1 MTLYAM
7 LLSFSLM
14 FYEVNSSVISP
25 CPAACVG
32 ESYRLHCHGRINSK
46 GSVIL
51 WNRKDKENRSTEDV
65 SRCYLNS
72 TCSTQSTSQYY
83 VNTTSSYNVHFSYT
97 FDSVLTISNVTQNDR
112 DAVISCGVIYETSPL
127 SEPDVALACRLPVF
141 DFTLPPS
148 CRASLVMPD
157 VSIVCDFHKVHPKVK
172 CEFGYEKN
180 VFQPEV
186 PVDYVVNPLTP
197 ALSDYYNITC
207 NGKLKFKSS
216 YQQSY
221 FMRYIPIY
229 ELGIKEAVDKD
240 QSRVQE
246 VTLVLSPQ
254 VVINSPPYISIC
266 PPKLTSNVTVFC
278 SATSSSLGVMLNL
291 FVDNVKVM
299 PQKPPTQI
307 LSQLY
312 ITMQEYTLQV
322 DKHFRNKSLV
332 CQRKGLF
339 NGTAKIDLALPPTA
353 NPMFVSEEGKII
365 NHITVNPDDF
375 NISIKCLVN
384 DGVPLVSNISV
395 VCYFVN
401 RTWHRDVHNSSH
413 FVVFTANG
421 KSIPFGSNC
430 ICSAHHVS
438 GCYTK
443 KALLII
449 SVNGTYD
456 NYAQSEDK
464 RHFTITLSIVLAFV
478 VLILISNFIA
488 MSVFFCRN
496 RDAISYYQEHY
507 IGKTYDVFSDAIES
521 ENYTNITETSLD
533 RRRSLP
539 VNDSES
545 FGNVYRNLNSYEN
558 MYLSNLSISS
568 IAIMYSPPLPQRT
581 KLCSGKDLNVV
592 SENSEDNNGDPPKH
606 SSEENVTEMPKIEDN
621 NKSGIRLEES
631 VLVTPEEI
639 SLQTLTKSNSSAE
652 KDFDVGRNNHFISNH
667 KNNKYSLNNSF
678 FDSPSSSFDDVHQE
692 MCPCCEAKLNFENLK
707 TYYSDEH
714 RSSRNISEMK
724 KRKRREIR
732 RDTRF
737 GVRKREYMLTSSV
750 ETLSRSS
757 KKKRERILTSSEE
770 TLAQTFKNSR
780 RRRRTLPEELLAQ
793 TLKNSRSNRKKD
805 FYIRDCSHR
814 GQKQRSEKR
823 PSTQTLS
830 LENSSLSSFPAHSG
844 RCRGCKAEIN
854 NYSERSA
861 IRNYSNHAPSKKQI
875 LAEKTGRSVVCT
887 FNTRSEEIACRA
899 LDRREAVDV
908 NAFDDTPRY
917 SKKTL
922 LSGHKNFERTDGRV
936 VSPAPMKGDGLK
948 SSGER
953 TFNCGKGTRS
963 RRKDGNMSDDLS
975 DKDTGSETEDHGV
988 IYLINTINPS
998 SEDGF

>member
-7 LLSFSLM
+7 LLSFSIM

-32 ESYRLHCHGRINSK
+32 ESYRLHCHGRTNSK

-72 TCSTQSTSQYY
+72 TCSTQSTSQFY
-83 VNTTSSYNVHFSYT
+83 VNTTSSYNVHLSYT

-148 CRASLVMPD
+148 CRATLVMPD

-180 VFQPEV
+180 VFHSEV

-221 FMRYIPIY
+221 FMRFIPIY

-240 QSRVQE
+240 QKRVQE

-266 PPKLTSNVTVFC
+266 PPKLTRNVTIFC
-278 SATSSSLGVMLNL
+278 SATSSSPSVMLIL

-339 NGTAKIDLALPPTA
+339 NGTAKIVLAIPPIS

-401 RTWHRDVHNSSH
+401 RTWQRDVHNSSH

-443 KALLII
+443 KASLII

-456 NYAQSEDK
+456 NYAQSEEK
-464 RHFTITLSIVLAFV
+464 RHFTVTLSIVLALF
-478 VLILISNFIA
+478 VLILVPVIIA

-507 IGKTYDVFSDAIES
+507 IKKNYDVFSDAIES
-521 ENYTNITETSLD
+521 ENYTNITETSLN

-545 FGNVYRNLNSYEN
+545 FGNVYRNLNTYEN

-568 IAIMYSPPLPQRT
+568 IATMYSPPLPQRT

-592 SENSEDNNGDPPKH
+592 SENSEDIYREPPKH

-621 NKSGIRLEES
+621 KSGIRLEEN

-639 SLQTLTKSNSSAE
+639 SLQTLTKTNSSVE
-652 KDFDVGRNNHFISNH
+652 KDVDDGRSNHFISNH

-678 FDSPSSSFDDVHQE
+678 FDCPSSPAQDTYKE
-692 MCPCCEAKLNFENLK
+692 MCLCCETKFDFENSE
-707 TYYSDEH
+707 TYYSDEQK
-714 RSSRNISEMK
+714 SISEKKKKK
-724 KRKRREIR
+724 KRRTLR

-737 GVRKREYMLTSSV
+737 GVRKRDYMLTSSV
-750 ETLSRSS
+750 EMLSN
-757 KKKRERILTSSEE
+757 KKRELFLTSSEE
-770 TLAQTFKNSR
+770 TLAQNFNNSR
-780 RRRRTLPEELLAQ
+780 RRCQTLPEEMLAQ
-793 TLKNSRSNRKKD
+793 TFKKCRSNRKKD
-805 FYIRDCSHR
+805 FYIRHCSHR

-823 PSTQTLS
+823 PATQTLS
-830 LENSSLSSFPAHSG
+830 LENSSLSSFPSHSG
-844 RCRGCKAEIN
+844 RCHACKAETN
-854 NYSERSA
+854 NYSETSA
-861 IRNYSNHAPSKKQI
+861 IRNYSNYAPSKKQI
-875 LAEKTGRSVVCT
+875 LAEKTGRSVVYT
-887 FNTRSEEIACRA
+887 FNTRSEDVACRA
-899 LDRREAVDV
+899 LDRSEAVGE
-908 NAFDDTPRY
+908 NAFDDTLRY
-917 SKKTL
+917 SKKTM
-922 LSGHKNFERTDGRV
+922 LSGDKNFERTDRRV
-936 VSPAPMKGDGLK
+936 ISPAPMKGDRLK

-953 TFNCGKGTRS
+953 TFNLGKGTELRH
-963 RRKDGNMSDDLS
+963 KDGNMSEDLS
-975 DKDTGSETEDHGV
+975 DKDTGSEAEGPGV
-988 IYLINTINPS
+988 VYLINTINPS